1 MSIAWEC
8 RDQADQAEIYYNHP
22 LRTKVRRL
30 EDENLTL
37 KRMLRENGI
46 SWQTRSKPVQTSN
59 GRITRSSSRVSSSRP
74 LPHIPVEIQLRIL
87 FFAMSSP
94 HPIVDPL
101 CKAKPEHLLVQ
112 EKVKSNQVAIHFL
125 ATCKAYHAEGTKFLW
140 SNNSFVFTN
149 PEALRN
155 FAEVPFKFR
164 QNVKDI
170 NLRIVARFYDDED
183 RTRKLSRHH
192 HPDLKK
198 AIPLTVHR
206 RPKEN
211 TPARRG
217 FRTYGWYQLIDF
229 LTAMLPPFD
238 PAQVAHPNGLPAAQ
252 LTPIPKLLPSL
263 SKLRIDFVNFGTD
276 MFTSPPAQL
285 HDLASHQFGCTLN
298 ELILTGLPSDEIGE
312 RVCNELAG
320 LLKNEGLLIDH
331 APTMIALKNSLRPLS
346 CDAVECHYS
355 SKVVRAAGKIDLN
368 PYVHSDELHAHS
380 FGLEFSL
387 APEEEGVPPYS
398 YFHSCRTI
406 WKKVPVKLDGDER
419 KWELFDR
426 ITGQPWDEVEEEATM
441 YDCAPIGEPDVG
453 ISCENCGEI
462 HPGAIPPDYLIE
474 DIFGI
479 DL

>member
-1 MSIAWEC
+1 MNIAWEC

-30 EDENLTL
+30 EDENLAL

-46 SWQTRSKPVQTSN
+46 SWQARSKPSQTHN
-59 GRITRSSSRVSSSRP
+59 GRITRSSGKVGCRP

-87 FFAMSSP
+87 FFAMTSP
-94 HPIVDPL
+94 QPIVDPL
-101 CKAKPEHLLVQ
+101 CKTKSEHLLVQ
-112 EKVKSNQVAIHFL
+112 EKVKSNQIAIHFL

-140 SNNSFVFTN
+140 KNNSFVFTT

-164 QNVKDI
+164 EDIKDI
-170 NLRIVARFYDDED
+170 NLRIIAKFYDDEN
-183 RTRKLSRHH
+183 RTRKISRNH

-198 AIPLTVHR
+198 AVPLTVHR

-229 LTAMLPPFD
+229 LMAMQPPYD
-238 PAQVAHPNGLPAAQ
+238 PSRVSVTTP
-252 LTPIPKLLPSL
+252 LTPMPRLLPSL
-263 SKLRIDFVNFGTD
+263 EKLRIDFVNFGSN
-276 MFTSPPAQL
+276 MFGGPPAQL

-298 ELILTGLPSDEIGE
+298 ELVLTGLPTDEAGE

-331 APTMIALKNSLRPLS
+331 APTMVALRNSIRPLT
-346 CDAVECHYS
+346 CDTVECHYS
-355 SKVVRAAGKIDLN
+355 SKVVRAAGEIDLN
-368 PYVHSDELHAHS
+368 PYVHGDEFHAHS
-380 FGLEFSL
+380 FGLEFPP
-387 APEEEGVPPYS
+387 APKDEGEPPFSFY
-398 YFHSCRTI
+398 HSCRTI

-426 ITGQPWDEVEEEATM
+426 ISGQPWVDVEDEATM
-441 YDCAPIGEPDVG
+441 YDCAPIGEPDNG
-453 ISCENCGEI
+453 IVCDNCGEV
-462 HPGAIPPDYLIE
+462 HPGAIPPEDLIE